1 MKSKSVF
8 KFLVPMLLV
17 SYSAKAEEKLDCKKI
32 DIEKEM
38 VCCPEKSK
46 EERDKCCPPKKIDAN
61 CKKEFT
67 MSSPLTSNDELQ
79 TVGSGTSWLPKSTPD
94 YGYMLNTKD
103 VAFMFHGSISPRYTS
118 QNIFN
123 SDKRKG
129 QNFNA
134 PSSFMGMMQTSIF
147 DNDRLTLNAMFSLD
161 PFTVG
166 SPGYPL
172 LFQNGETW
180 RGIPLFDI
188 QHPHDLFSE
197 LSLTYSYAFTKKF
210 SMFGYFG
217 LPAEPAFGPTAFMHR
232 PSYFSNPDAPIGH
245 HWQDSTH
252 ITFGVGTLGLIY
264 DDFKLDASAFNGNEP
279 DENKLNIDLP
289 KLDSYSVRLTLNPYK
304 NLSVQTSYANVA
316 EDCNK
321 SRIKETTSRLN
332 KLTLSTTYN
341 NLIDDSE
348 KNYTNCSTSIVY
360 GVNKNDQ
367 SLEHSAL
374 LESELMLWRKNHFY
388 SKLEFV
394 QKNSDELQLPSKET
408 KLYNIFGLTVG
419 ASRTILSFSNTIVNL
434 GLQGTLDFPDKDLEA
449 SYGKIPFSAQ
459 VYLKI
464 TPDLMMHNHEHEH
477 EEEACTETKEEHHHH

>member
-1 MKSKSVF
+1 M
-8 KFLVPMLLV
+8 
-17 SYSAKAEEKLDCKKI
+17 
-32 DIEKEM
+32 
-38 VCCPEKSK
+38 
-46 EERDKCCPPKKIDAN
+46 
-61 CKKEFT
+61 T
-67 MSSPLTSNDELQ
+67 SPLSANDEVQ
-79 TVGSGTSWLPKSTPD
+79 TVGSGTSWLPKSTPN
-94 YGYMLNTKD
+94 YGYMLNTND
-103 VAFMFHGSISPRYTS
+103 VAFMFQGSISPRYTS

-147 DNDRLTLNAMFSLD
+147 DNDRLTLNAMLSLD

-166 SPGYPL
+166 NPGYPL

-180 RGIPLFDI
+180 RGRPLFDI

-232 PSYFSNPDAPIGH
+232 LSYFSNPDAPLGH

-264 DDFKLDASAFNGNEP
+264 DNFKLDASAFNGAVP
-279 DENKLNIDLP
+279 DENKLNIDPP
-289 KLDSYSVRLTLNPYK
+289 KFDSYSVRLSFNPYK
-304 NLSVQTSYANVA
+304 NLSIQTSYANVA
-316 EDCNK
+316 EEPIKYQK
-321 SRIKETTSRLN
+321 SRMKEMPSREN

-341 NLIDDSE
+341 NLMDDSP
-348 KNYTNCSTSIVY
+348 KNYTNWATSIIY
-360 GVNKNDQ
+360 GVNKNEQ
-367 SLEHSAL
+367 SLQHSAL
-374 LESELMLWRKNHFY
+374 LESELMLWRKNSFY

-394 QKNSDELQLPSKET
+394 QKNSSELQLPSNET

-434 GLQGTLDFPDKDLEA
+434 GLQGTLNLPDKDLE
-449 SYGKIPFSAQ
+449 STYGKMPFSAQ

-464 TPDLMMHNHEHEH
+464 TPDLMLHNHEHEH
-477 EEEACTETKEEHHHH
+477 EEDVCTDNKEEHHHHN